1 MDSIPFGI
9 YPTISAIYT
18 IDKNSNL
25 RGSIFRTTARPSF
38 KEKSNAQILDVLSGI
53 TFNGNI
59 DLIASTIHNYDLR
72 YETYG
77 KKGETFAVSGFLK
90 NLYNPIE
97 IVSYTADEDNIQP
110 INSGNAQLMGV
121 EVEGR
126 KNLDNVADGLSLNV
140 NASYITS
147 EVKIVG
153 DEYESRLNNL
163 KKAKNS

>member
-1 MDSIPFGI
+1 M
-9 YPTISAIYT
+9 
-18 IDKNSNL
+18 
-25 RGSIFRTTARPSF
+25 
-38 KEKSNAQILDVLSGI
+38 DVLSGI

-126 KNLDNVADGLSLNV
+126 KKLRQCSRWIVSQRQRIIH
-140 NASYITS
+140 YIGS
-147 EVKIVG
+147 
-153 DEYESRLNNL
+153 
-163 KKAKNS
+163 KNCGR